1 MMEGKVRPLAICVF
15 RNGDRILVAE
25 GYDSVKDEVFYRPL
39 GGTIEFGEYGHEA
52 VIREIREELGSEVKN
67 LRYMGTV
74 ENIFTFEGKK
84 GHEIVLVYEGELTDQ
99 SMYERPLVEGFEEAD
114 RSIIRALWKP
124 IGYFEGG
131 KVPLYPDGL
140 VELLTKH

>member
-1 MMEGKVRPLAICVF
+1 MEGKVRPLAICVF

-25 GYDSVKDEVFYRPL
+25 DYDSVKDEVFYRPL

-52 VIREIREELGSEVKN
+52 VTREIREELGSEVKS
-67 LRYMGTV
+67 LRYMGTI
-74 ENIFTFEGKK
+74 ENIFIFEGKK

-99 SMYERPLVEGFEEAD
+99 SMYEKPLVEGFEETD

-124 IGYFEGG
+124 VSYFEDGRA
-131 KVPLYPDGL
+131 PLYPDGL
-140 VELLTKH
+140 VKLLTKA